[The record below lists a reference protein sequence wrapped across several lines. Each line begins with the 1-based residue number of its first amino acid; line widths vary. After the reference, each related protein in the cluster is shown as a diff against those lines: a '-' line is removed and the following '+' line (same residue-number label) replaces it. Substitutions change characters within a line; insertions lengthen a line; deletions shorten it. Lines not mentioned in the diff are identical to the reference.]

1 MDAQLNFT
9 LEQLGDTSVAD
20 FFRLVL
26 KKNSPLQ
33 VFMPDG
39 KTVIIHPEPQ
49 LIPLPKL
56 EGTVSKGWKDA
67 IYAP

>member
-1 MDAQLNFT
+1 MEAQLNFT
-9 LEQLGDTSVAD
+9 LEQLRDTSIAD

-26 KKNSPLQ
+26 KNNSPLQ

-39 KTVIIHPEPQ
+39 ETVVVHPKPK
-49 LIPLPKL
+49 LIPLPEL
-56 EGTVSKGWKDA
+56 EGAVSKGWKDA